1 MSWLVHTLALWFAK
15 QDFQKKMTHGPEG
28 VSKSAKTRQKG
39 LQNIQRPKVIKA
51 RGGTMLP
58 GLSRA
63 KWSPEA
69 GEGATVVSC

>member
-1 MSWLVHTLALWFAK
+1 MGYRRVRNNWRVIY
-15 QDFQKKMTHGPEG
+15 Q
-28 VSKSAKTRQKG
+28 TRQKG

-69 GEGATVVSC
+69 GGGATVVSC

>member
-1 MSWLVHTLALWFAK
+1 MS
-15 QDFQKKMTHGPEG
+15 E
-28 VSKSAKTRQKG
+28 TRQKG

-69 GEGATVVSC
+69 GGEGATVVSC